1 MRETNVR
8 QKSSNLDKPPICL
21 LRFTFAAII
30 MDLQKRSIWIK
41 QLAQQSGFDYC
52 GIAKAEQLGKEAMRL
67 EKWLNQGM
75 HGKMHYMENHFD
87 MRIDP
92 RKLVPGA
99 KSVITF
105 FKNYY
110 PSQNINDSEIK
121 VSKYAYGADYHEVI
135 RTQLKL
141 FLKSLN
147 EKFGEVEGRGFVDSA
162 PVLERAWAEKAG
174 IGWQGKNGM
183 VINKQAGSFFFIAT
197 LIVDLELEYDAP
209 MVKDF
214 CGTCTR
220 CIDAC
225 PTQAIL
231 PNKVVDGSKCISYF
245 TIELKEMLIP
255 ENMQGKFDN
264 WMFGCD
270 TCQDVCP
277 WNRFSKPN
285 QEHSFSPIPEILNF
299 NRKDWEEMTEEE
311 FKKIFRHSP
320 LKRSKYEG
328 IRRNLRFLRN
338 D

>member
-1 MRETNVR
+1 
-8 QKSSNLDKPPICL
+8 
-21 LRFTFAAII
+21 

-41 QLAQQSGFDYC
+41 QLARNAGFEYC
-52 GIAKAEQLGKEAMRL
+52 GIAKAAQLDKEAARL
-67 EKWLNQGM
+67 EKWLSQGM
-75 HGKMHYMENHFD
+75 HGQMQYMENHFD

-110 PSQNINDSEIK
+110 PEKHQNDTEIK
-121 VSKYAYGADYHEVI
+121 ISKYAYGADYHEVI
-135 RTQLKL
+135 RGQLKL
-141 FLKSLN
+141 LLRQIQ
-147 EKFGEVEGRGFVDSA
+147 EQFGEVQGRGFVDSA

-183 VINKQAGSFFFIAT
+183 IINKQSGSFSFIAT
-197 LIVDLELEYDAP
+197 LIVDLELAYDAP

-225 PTQAIL
+225 PTDAIL

-245 TIELKEMLIP
+245 TIELKEKLIP
-255 ENMQGKFDN
+255 ENYQGKFDN

-285 QEHSFSPIPEILNF
+285 QEPQFNPIPEILNF
-299 NRKDWEEMTEEE
+299 SHKDWEEMTEEE

-328 IRRNLRFLRN
+328 IRRNLQFLKISN
-338 D
+338 G